1 MNNGALHGSTF
12 PLLRATDDGV
22 SISDDEIAV
31 SPAAFFT
38 MVHFHKERFMKPEN
52 KIPVLTRLSDEMTAV
67 VNFQQPGLPLA
78 CRWRY

>member
-12 PLLRATDDGV
+12 PPLRATDDGV

-52 KIPVLTRLSDEMTAV
+52 K
-67 VNFQQPGLPLA
+67 
-78 CRWRY
+78 